1 MAEQEKKPS
10 MQLIIVT
17 GRSGSGKT
25 VALRVLEDLG
35 YYCVDNLPIMLLPTL
50 VHAVISQYDK
60 VAVSVD
66 VRNLPVDQNEL
77 TDALDFLPGH
87 IKPEILY
94 IDSSDAVLLRRFA
107 ETRRLHPLSRNELPL
122 ADALHTELALLEP
135 LAERATWRI
144 DSSDLSVH
152 QLSEQV
158 SERALGK
165 AASRLIVVFQS
176 FGYKYG
182 LPADVDYAFDARIL
196 PNPHWEP
203 SLKALRGTD
212 APVQHFFQQQPL
224 VTKFIH
230 QLEIFLTT
238 WLPYFQRSNRSY
250 LTIGIGCTGGQHRS
264 VYIAEQLAER
274 FQDQPF
280 KVQVRHR
287 ETNR

>member
-1 MAEQEKKPS
+1 
-10 MQLIIVT
+10 MQLIIVS

-25 VALRVLEDLG
+25 IALRVLEDLG
-35 YYCVDNLPIMLLPTL
+35 FYCVDNLPIMLLPTL
-50 VHAVISQYDK
+50 VHAIQDQYES

-66 VRNLPVDQNEL
+66 VRNLPASHDDL
-77 TDALDFLPGH
+77 SDALDFLPDK
-87 IKPEILY
+87 IKPEILFL
-94 IDSSDAVLLRRFA
+94 DSNDKVLLQRFG
-107 ETRRLHPLSRNELPL
+107 ETRRLHPLSRNEMPL
-122 ADALHTELALLEP
+122 NEALQTESRLLEP

-144 DSSDLSVH
+144 ESSELSVH

-158 SERALGK
+158 SERVLGR

-182 LPADVDYAFDARIL
+182 LPPDLDYAFDARIL

-203 SLKALRGTD
+203 ELKPLTGSDPA
-212 APVQHFFQQQPL
+212 VQHFFAQQPL
-224 VTKFIH
+224 VTKFVH
-230 QLEIFLTT
+230 QVETFLET

-274 FQDQPF
+274 FTDYEF

-287 ETNR
+287 ESHRRK

>member
-1 MAEQEKKPS
+1 
-10 MQLIIVT
+10 MQLIIVS

-25 VALRVLEDLG
+25 IALRVLEDLG
-35 YYCVDNLPIMLLPTL
+35 FYCVDNLPIMLLPTL
-50 VHAVISQYDK
+50 VHAIQEQYEN

-66 VRNLPVDQNEL
+66 VRNLPASQEDL
-77 TDALDFLPGH
+77 SDALDFLPDK
-87 IKPEILY
+87 IKPEILFL
-94 IDSSDAVLLRRFA
+94 DSNDKVLLQRFG
-107 ETRRLHPLSRNELPL
+107 ETRRLHPLSRNEMPL
-122 ADALHTELALLEP
+122 SEALQTESRLLEP

-144 DSSDLSVH
+144 ESSELSVH

-158 SERALGK
+158 GERVLGR
-165 AASRLIVVFQS
+165 ATSRLIVVFQS

-182 LPADVDYAFDARIL
+182 LPPDLDYAFDARIL

-203 SLKALRGTD
+203 ELKPLTGSDPA
-212 APVQHFFQQQPL
+212 VQHFFAQQPL
-224 VTKFIH
+224 VTKFVH
-230 QLEIFLTT
+230 QVETFLET

-274 FQDQPF
+274 FTDYEF

-287 ETNR
+287 ESQRRK